1 MFQIPNPSLKAL
13 RQFNNLTLEDVAKE
27 CGVSKATISALETYQ
42 RPASIAMMNLF
53 AKIYKCNV
61 EDIFTPFKESES
73 VKKEMAEENKE
84 STSEPVQTQ

>member
-13 RQFNNLTLEDVAKE
+13 RQFNNLTIEDVAKE

-42 RPASIAMMNLF
+42 RPASKAMMNLF

-61 EDIFTPFKESES
+61 EDIFTPFKESECTN
-73 VKKEMAEENKE
+73 KNEEE
-84 STSEPVQTQ
+84 TSNLQG